1 LRLCAFA
8 RNKTLRDTMK
18 ELINTTTFRV
28 RFSEVDSLRIVWHG
42 NFLKYFED
50 GRDAWAKE
58 FDFDFMDVYEKHGM
72 LMPLTSSHMDYKYP
86 LRYNEI
92 GLVETTFVNSPAAKM
107 IFRFKIYNEDRTQLK
122 AKGETV
128 QVFMDTN
135 HVLQLNTPPFFED
148 WKRKQGLV

>member
-122 AKGETV
+122 AKDETV

>member
-1 LRLCAFA
+1 
-8 RNKTLRDTMK
+8 MK

-58 FDFDFMDVYEKHGM
+58 FDFDFMEVYEKQGL
-72 LMPLTSSHMDYKYP
+72 LMPLASSHMDYKYP

-92 GLVETTFVNSPAAKM
+92 GLVETTFVDSPAAKM
-107 IFRFKIYNEDRTQLK
+107 IFRFKVYNEDKTQLK
-122 AKGETV
+122 ATGETV
-128 QVFMDTN
+128 QVFMDTD
-135 HVLQLNTPPFFED
+135 HVLQLNTPPFFEE
-148 WKRKQGLV
+148 WKRKMQLL

>member
-1 LRLCAFA
+1 
-8 RNKTLRDTMK
+8 MK

-42 NFLKYFED
+42 NFLNYFED
-50 GRDAWAKE
+50 GRDAWAKQY
-58 FDFDFMDVYEKHGM
+58 DFDFLEVYEQHGL
-72 LMPLTSSHMDYKYP
+72 LMPLASSHMDYKYP

-107 IFRFKIYNEDRTQLK
+107 IFRFKVYNEDRTELK
-122 AKGETV
+122 ATGETV
-128 QVFMDTN
+128 QVFMDTD
-135 HVLQLNTPPFFED
+135 HVLQLNTPPFFEA